1 MQHELPVRC
10 QLPGHNGAGRAGYE
24 VQEGLRRAVGGDR
37 ERVRPAALSVQPDL
51 TEPGYATIAPA
62 RSLAAGRTGPG
73 RRCGKLGQVAQRVGE
88 MLRAE
93 RRELEVLPD
102 GLRHRRPVVGERD
115 LSLGRTERRKVVTP
129 EPAAELQ
136 VTVPLGVVPRHPANG
151 VRWVEHVDLVGRLV
165 VTVWMAGVI

>member
-1 MQHELPVRC
+1 SSGP
-10 QLPGHNGAGRAGYE
+10 
-24 VQEGLRRAVGGDR
+24 LR
-37 ERVRPAALSVQPDL
+37 P
-51 TEPGYATIAPA
+51 PA
-62 RSLAAGRTGPG
+62 RCLATGRTGPG
-73 RRCGKLGQVAQRVGE
+73 RRCGKLGQVVQRVDE

-136 VTVPLGVVPRHPANG
+136 LTVALGVVPRQPADG
-151 VRWVEHVDLVGRLV
+151 ARRVEHVDLVRRLV
-165 VTVWMAGVI
+165 VTAWMVG